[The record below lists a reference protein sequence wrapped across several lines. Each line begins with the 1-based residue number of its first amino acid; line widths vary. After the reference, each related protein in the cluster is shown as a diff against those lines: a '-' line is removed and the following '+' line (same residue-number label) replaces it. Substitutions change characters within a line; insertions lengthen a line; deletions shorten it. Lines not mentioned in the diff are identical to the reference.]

1 MNKIKEY
8 QMVLMNKD
16 KLVGEAQEFLNN
28 VVWKLSEFK
37 VPANESSVKF
47 LESMV
52 NTNGFSA
59 CKIKLNFNNL
69 CLPVVVS
76 VEQSVSIF
84 DTEGC
89 E

>member
-1 MNKIKEY
+1 
-8 QMVLMNKD
+8 MNKD
-16 KLVGEAQEFLNN
+16 KLIEQAQEFLNN

-37 VPANESSVKF
+37 VPANEFSVRF
-47 LESMV
+47 LESLV

-59 CKIKLNFNNL
+59 CQIKLDFDNL

-76 VEQSVSIF
+76 VEQRVSIF

>member
-1 MNKIKEY
+1 MNKLE
-8 QMVLMNKD
+8 
-16 KLVGEAQEFLNN
+16 LVAEAQELLNN
-28 VVWKLSEFK
+28 MVWKLSEFK
-37 VPANESSVKF
+37 VPANEASVKF

-59 CKIKLNFNNL
+59 CKIKLDFDNL

-76 VEQSVSIF
+76 VEQSVPIF